1 VRIYLLVSIHFSSTQ
16 KVLDEQ
22 GKFMTEVFAH
32 HVIMYKNFQ
41 RLHLD
46 TLFDKLEKDLMKIP
60 LPGRSSL
67 SLKAENMSSI

>member
-1 VRIYLLVSIHFSSTQ
+1 
-16 KVLDEQ
+16 
-22 GKFMTEVFAH
+22 MTEVFAH
-32 HVIMYKNFQ
+32 HVIMYKNFK

-60 LPGRSSL
+60 LPGWSSL